1 MKIKI
6 ADIIIKEECYPRDQV
21 NEDKILEYAENI
33 DRLPPITINKDK
45 FLIDGRHRIE
55 SHNKKDFKE
64 IDFITEDIPKNKILE
79 RAIELNAKH
88 GLQLSYREKQRLA
101 IQLFEVNNGK
111 HLAEILSVSTDCI
124 NKWVRAKRE
133 FLQDEIAESVLS
145 DYLTTEMTQK
155 EILDKHN
162 KHDTMITELKE
173 KILKEIK
180 LLISKKDAASKNLKE
195 KYSVIYHFSPSNSNV
210 WSDVFQD
217 DFGLGSA
224 SIDNKVLFKNLLYCY
239 TEQPFDIIYDFTQT
253 SKEVCRGFYRRYRS
267 GETISKSPALAVI
280 DAKDDQK
287 YVSTVKLLKPKMK
300 KEGYIAIL
308 THRSEQQFHV
318 YAEMKKI
325 GADLVDDIVLP
336 YPKSVGNDSA
346 LKQQGYE
353 NLLVFSFSKN
363 E

>member
-6 ADIIIKEECYPRDQV
+6 ADIIFKEECYPREQI
-21 NEDKILEYAENI
+21 NEDKILEYAENV
-33 DRLPPITINKDK
+33 DVLPPVVINQGKI
-45 FLIDGRHRIE
+45 LIDGRHRIE
-55 SHNKKDFKE
+55 AHKKNGVKE
-64 IDFITEDIPKNKILE
+64 IDYILEDIPKNKILE

-88 GLQLSYREKQRLA
+88 GLQLSYREKQHLA
-101 IQLFEVNNGK
+101 IQLFEGNNGK
-111 HLAEILSVSTDCI
+111 HLAEILSVSKDCI
-124 NKWVRAKRE
+124 NKWVRGKRE
-133 FLQDEIAESVLS
+133 ILQDKIEESVIT
-145 DYLTTEMTQK
+145 DYLTTDMAQK
-155 EILDKHN
+155 EISDKHGV
-162 KHDTMITELKE
+162 HDTMLTELKE

-210 WSDVFQD
+210 WSDVFKD

-224 SIDNKVLFKNLLYCY
+224 SIDNKVLFENILYCY

-253 SKEVCRGFYRRYRS
+253 SKDVCRGFYRRYRS

-287 YVSTVKLLKPKMK
+287 YVSTVGLLKPKMK
-300 KEGYIAIL
+300 KKGYIAIL
-308 THRSEQQFHV
+308 THKSEQQFHV
-318 YAEMKKI
+318 YLEMKKI
-325 GADLVDDIVLP
+325 GANLVDDIFLP